1 MTRSSSSAGTTDGAR
16 AAREFTRELAGELTN
31 VVASGVVVGVYLHGS
46 AVLGDWNA
54 PASDVDVLI
63 VVADGVSPGDAE
75 LLAGVLTSDRAC
87 PGVGLEASVVEAS
100 AAAVPA
106 APWPFVVHATTA
118 PHDRKTVWETSD
130 GGDDDLI
137 LHYAVAR
144 EHAWV
149 AYGPG
154 PQSVF
159 GPIDERT
166 ILGQLAAELRWAVEH
181 AGVSY
186 TVLNACRALRYRD
199 ERVMCSKTDGGNW
212 ALARD
217 IQPALVR
224 RALDAR
230 YAGTGH
236 RDASGP
242 LPDLAVEWVLGV
254 AADLIA

>member
-1 MTRSSSSAGTTDGAR
+1 MAATTTWSSTTRS
-16 AAREFTRELAGELTN
+16 
-31 VVASGVVVGVYLHGS
+31 
-46 AVLGDWNA
+46 
-54 PASDVDVLI
+54 PAS
-63 VVADGVSPGDAE
+63 
-75 LLAGVLTSDRAC
+75 TR
-87 PGVGLEASVVEAS
+87 GL
-100 AAAVPA
+100 
-106 APWPFVVHATTA
+106 
-118 PHDRKTVWETSD
+118 
-130 GGDDDLI
+130 
-137 LHYAVAR
+137 
-144 EHAWV
+144 
-149 AYGPG
+149 AYGPA

-230 YAGTGH
+230 DPGAGPAGEADGH
-236 RDASGP
+236 

-254 AADLIA
+254 AAGLVAEK